1 MSSLSGSGSWRR
13 KNQSKPVDS
22 AEGVAGDSSGSGPK
36 NVDRLTRSLKM
47 NLLRLEGEVDK
58 VRTEL
63 GTLKGQAATPKPG
76 EAQETAWIPMLNAE
90 IVVGDADSGGLPAE
104 TKGTTNKKSIE
115 EILNKIPAQALVHAG
130 FNSQS
135 EEESLARLERELTD
149 FGKQLNDAVRW
160 VRKMRGAG
168 DSAEKPAF
176 DDESGPDSPPYS
188 DTVKMKWEEIA
199 KKVPIEKKPAPRAA
213 PKTEKKPDEDPS
225 SDIPTSKLNTP
236 PIKTG
241 EVKSTQSTVRAA
253 AFPSRPRSLRA
264 PLPFVAK
271 PNGRFKPVVAIA
283 LLLTA
288 SLAGGAAAY
297 YAFSDNPAAPESV
310 SPQKVQQAMVPLTP
324 PAESAPADPA
334 PKSEEFETIVVESPS
349 EAEDPRLQM
358 ARDLGLG
365 YLAKKEYRKAEGFLA
380 PWVREADD
388 DPEIHYLYGRA
399 LFYLGKL
406 KQSAHHLTRATEL
419 DPGYADAYF
428 ELGGVYMKLKW
439 FKKAEEA
446 LTRFIQLR
454 PEEPRAGTVRNLL
467 ERNLK

>member
-1 MSSLSGSGSWRR
+1 M
-13 KNQSKPVDS
+13 DS

-63 GTLKGQAATPKPG
+63 GTLKGQVATPTPG

-104 TKGTTNKKSIE
+104 TNGTTNKKSIQ
-115 EILNKIPAQALVHAG
+115 EILNKIPAQALVQAG

-135 EEESLARLERELTD
+135 EEESLARLERELVD

-168 DSAEKPAF
+168 ESAETPVF

-213 PKTEKKPDEDPS
+213 PKTEKKPEVKPDEDPS
-225 SDIPTSKLNTP
+225 FDIPTSKLTPP

-253 AFPSRPRSLRA
+253 

-271 PNGRFKPVVAIA
+271 PRGRFKPVLAIA

-297 YAFSDNPAAPESV
+297 YAFSDNPAGAESMG
-310 SPQKVQQAMVPLTP
+310 PQKVQQAMVPLTP
-324 PAESAPADPA
+324 PSNFDPGTDRAEDGDGWETPPADPA

-349 EAEDPRLQM
+349 EAEDPRLQR

-380 PWVREADD
+380 PWVQEAAD

-406 KQSAHHLTRATEL
+406 KQAAHHLTRATEL

-428 ELGGVYMKLKW
+428 ELGGVYMRLKW